1 MQNYNWKERSKTE
14 LTGRSPLRRRRFA
27 LDYSV
32 KEEEEEDYIKNYK
45 ILSENKIAR
54 HMF

>member
-1 MQNYNWKERSKTE
+1 LK
-14 LTGRSPLRRRRFA
+14 
-27 LDYSV
+27 
-32 KEEEEEDYIKNYK
+32 KEEEDEGEEEDYIKNYK